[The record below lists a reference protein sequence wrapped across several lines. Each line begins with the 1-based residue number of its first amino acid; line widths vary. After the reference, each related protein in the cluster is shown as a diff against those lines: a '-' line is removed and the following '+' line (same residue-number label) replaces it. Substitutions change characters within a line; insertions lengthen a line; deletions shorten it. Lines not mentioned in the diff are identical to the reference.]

1 MPESTLSPLPA
12 VAWVSSPELE
22 PHRAGLEA
30 GELRLPRCEACQE
43 VIWFPRAFCPKCA
56 STNVTWFT
64 AKGRGTVY
72 SFSIVSKGLGSFAE
86 ASPYAVAY
94 VELAEGPRVLTNIVG
109 PLDGLEIGAE
119 VLAIVE
125 RGEAPTLRFRL
136 SGSAGENL
144 EGAA

>member
-1 MPESTLSPLPA
+1 MPDSTPLPLPT

-30 GELRLPRCEACQE
+30 GELRLPRCEACRE
-43 VIWFPRAFCPKCA
+43 VIWFPRAFCPKCG
-56 STNVTWFT
+56 STSVTWFT
-64 AKGRGTVY
+64 AEGTGTVY

-94 VELAEGPRVLTNIVG
+94 VGLHEGPRVLTNIVG
-109 PLDGLEIGAE
+109 SLDGLEIGAD
-119 VLAIVE
+119 VIAVVDG
-125 RGEAPTLRFRL
+125 GEAPTLRFRL
-136 SGSAGENL
+136 AGAVGESI